1 MNVLINP
8 VIEII
13 TAVKFVD
20 VVVAVAAKLAD
31 IRTNQEIAE
40 ASKLVVSK
48 SASTTSFGATTYSK
62 DKILSITQA

>member
-31 IRTNQEIAE
+31 IRTN
-40 ASKLVVSK
+40 
-48 SASTTSFGATTYSK
+48 
-62 DKILSITQA
+62 